1 MSSSSTVL
9 LHYCCSSCC
18 PTRHLSWSY
27 PESSRFL
34 IMPSSFPIKCV
45 WRTSTSFPSLFWFLR
60 NIALPITNQKT
71 AWTWNRM
78 RRQPSTAING
88 HQYDY
93 DFGFLGIAGSA
104 ILVLPQTQ
112 NIAGGKIS
120 GFEIKAFTRQNYP
133 DSNVFGFKVPT
144 LDSGFNISGEIAKL
158 GCFQFGFVVLC
169 VNGKTNP
176 VFQPENLT

>member
-1 MSSSSTVL
+1 M
-9 LHYCCSSCC
+9 
-18 PTRHLSWSY
+18 
-27 PESSRFL
+27 
-34 IMPSSFPIKCV
+34 

-120 GFEIKAFTRQNYP
+120 GFEIKAFTRQNFP
-133 DSNVFGFKVPT
+133 SVRIQSSHFRFRTQNLRRHDQPGMFSFRIRPLLCKRQNQ
-144 LDSGFNISGEIAKL
+144 SG
-158 GCFQFGFVVLC
+158 
-169 VNGKTNP
+169 T
-176 VFQPENLT
+176 

>member
-120 GFEIKAFTRQNYP
+120 GFEIKAFTRQNYH
-133 DSNVFGFKVPT
+133 DLKVFGFKVPT
-144 LDSGFNISGEIAKL
+144 
-158 GCFQFGFVVLC
+158 
-169 VNGKTNP
+169 
-176 VFQPENLT
+176 